1 MFAFRFDALVFLLLR
16 VGGDLTLQLPK
27 DCGHQL
33 CEGLA
38 DRASERPLASRL
50 GPPAVVAFGLLIG
63 QIQTDRRGFAH
74 GDPAT

>member
-1 MFAFRFDALVFLLLR
+1 MRAW
-16 VGGDLTLQLPK
+16 LT
-27 DCGHQL
+27 
-33 CEGLA
+33 
-38 DRASERPLASRL
+38 ASRL